1 MLLSAFFYWL
11 IICRC
16 FSLLLYDLV
25 FFFHMLVLWWWVSI
39 FSDVVGKLVSVAGE
53 WAWHIGSVY
62 CLKWY
67 CLWVASWQI
76 VLVSEFLVLAGC
88 SIGGF
93 WDYLMFFSV
102 IAMLLAVREFFHFF
116 IPVMFCW
123 KGVLFCWKNEFG
135 SGFVLQHDKWSL
147 LLSFNPTVWSSFLLI
162 LLGSC
167 FFWLK
172 KELLS

>member
-25 FFFHMLVLWWWVSI
+25 FFFYMLVLWWWVSI
-39 FSDVVGKLVSVAGE
+39 FSDVVGKVVSVAGE
-53 WAWHIGSVY
+53 WAWNIGSVY

-93 WDYLMFFSV
+93 WDCLMFFFGYCYV
-102 IAMLLAVREFFHFF
+102 IGSERILPFFYPCHVLLKR
-116 IPVMFCW
+116 C
-123 KGVLFCWKNEFG
+123 
-135 SGFVLQHDKWSL
+135 
-147 LLSFNPTVWSSFLLI
+147 SFLL
-162 LLGSC
+162 
-167 FFWLK
+167 K
-172 KELLS
+172 KWVWKWFCIAAWQVVIASEF